1 MLPAEVHVFTKSTP
15 DKSVPDTQPLYFS
28 IPMYNEDMEGPA
40 NAFTLMGGLV
50 RPASR
55 GELTLTG
62 PEDDDPIALDLGALS
77 VQADVDAL
85 IASVKESRE
94 VGRQE
99 ALAEW
104 GPVEIYPGAEISDD
118 DLEDYVRRTVITY
131 HHQVGTCKMG
141 TDAFAVVS
149 PRNLRVYGLSGLRVA
164 DASIM
169 PLVPSGNTNA
179 PTIMIAERA
188 AQFILNDV
196 N

>member
-1 MLPAEVHVFTKSTP
+1 
-15 DKSVPDTQPLYFS
+15 
-28 IPMYNEDMEGPA
+28 MYNEGMTGPEKG
-40 NAFTLMGGLV
+40 FTLMGGLV

-62 PEDDDPIALDLGALS
+62 PDDDDPIALDLAALS

-85 IASVKESRE
+85 VASVKQSRE

-104 GPVEIYPGAEISDD
+104 GPVELYPGAEVSDD
-118 DLEDYVRRTVITY
+118 DLEDYVRETVITY

-141 TDAFAVVS
+141 TDAMAVVS
-149 PRNLRVYGLSGLRVA
+149 PRDFRVTGLHGLRVA
-164 DASIM
+164 DASVM
-169 PLVPSGNTNA
+169 PMIPSGNTNA

-188 AQFILNDV
+188 AQVFVHDV